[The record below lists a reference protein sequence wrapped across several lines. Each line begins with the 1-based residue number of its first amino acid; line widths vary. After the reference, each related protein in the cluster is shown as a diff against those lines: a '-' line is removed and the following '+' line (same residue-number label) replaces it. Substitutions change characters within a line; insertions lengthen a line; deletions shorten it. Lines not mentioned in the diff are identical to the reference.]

1 MLRNGGGILFPS
13 IILSRA
19 LHVKI
24 HIFRNAWRKFNAN
37 PAIYCRLV
45 QISANPPPIFAQ
57 KFAKE
62 LYLSSYNQSFP
73 KIDKNVSPTRN

>member
-45 QISANPPPIFAQ
+45 QISANPSPNFCPEIRQRIIFI
-57 KFAKE
+57 
-62 LYLSSYNQSFP
+62 L
-73 KIDKNVSPTRN
+73 I